1 MEVGLS
7 LFSVRPDRMPDFA
20 VRAEELGYESVFAPD
35 HVTFPV
41 KFDSPYPGSPDGVFP
56 YPLDT
61 PLFDPWIA
69 LTQVAQVT
77 TTIKLGTAIYVL
89 ALRHPIVAARAI
101 TTLDVLS
108 GGRTIVGI
116 GAGWL
121 GEEFVALGIDPRTRF
136 SRLEEC
142 VEAMRVLWTEREAEY
157 HGNHFDFAPLYF
169 EPKPVASPHPPILF
183 GGYSDAALRRAV
195 RFGDGWLSGG
205 GAQDL
210 AEIAALMRRI
220 DALREELEVSRPF
233 QVTILESR
241 PEPAFLAGM
250 AELGVH
256 RALVMPWTRNRDAF
270 AGMEAYAE
278 EAWSVLR

>member
-7 LFSVRPDRMPDFA
+7 LFSVRPDRMPEFA
-20 VRAEELGYESVFAPD
+20 QRAEELGYESVFAPD

-41 KFDSPYPGSPDGVFP
+41 HFDSKYPGAEDGAFP

-69 LTQVAQVT
+69 LTQVAKVT

-89 ALRHPIVAARAI
+89 ALRHPIIAARAV

-108 GGRTIVGI
+108 GGRAILGI

-121 GEEFVALGIDPRTRF
+121 GEEFAALGIDPKTRF

-142 VEAMRVLWTEREAEY
+142 VEVIRALWTESEVEY

-169 EPKPVASPHPPILF
+169 EPKPIAAPNPPILF
-183 GGYSDAALRRAV
+183 GGYSDAALRHAV

-205 GAQDL
+205 GARDL
-210 AEIAALMRRI
+210 GEIEALMRRI
-220 DALREELEVSRPF
+220 EDLRAEFGATRPF

-241 PEPAFLAGM
+241 PQRPSLPGLPISESTGL
-250 AELGVH
+250 
-256 RALVMPWTRNRDAF
+256 W
-270 AGMEAYAE
+270 
-278 EAWSVLR
+278 